1 MLTPD
6 KELYIISQKH
16 VFSFKIT
23 KALRAKNCNQ
33 IVCKTGNTQHNVSF
47 CSQCLNCKM

>member
-33 IVCKTGNTQHNVSF
+33 IVSKTDNVQLYIS
-47 CSQCLNCKM
+47 